1 MKDLTTKVVGVAPVE
16 FATDD
21 GKTITGT
28 TIYYTEPLEPERGQ
42 GSFAGKLFLSSARL
56 AALDYTPAAGQEVE
70 LLYDRNGRVKA
81 VTVVDDGV
89 L

>member
-1 MKDLTTKVVGVAPVE
+1 MIDYTKIVGVSNVE
-16 FATDD
+16 FTTED

-42 GSFAGKLFLSSARL
+42 GCFAGKLFLS
-56 AALDYTPAAGQEVE
+56 AAKLVALTYTPAVGQEVE
-70 LLYDRNGRVKA
+70 LLFDRNGKVKA
-81 VTVVDDGV
+81 VNVVDDGV

>member
-1 MKDLTTKVVGVAPVE
+1 MQNFTKIVGVAPVE
-16 FATDD
+16 FTADG

-42 GSFAGKLFLSSARL
+42 GSFAGKLFLSSAKL
-56 AALDYTPAAGQEVE
+56 AALDYSPAVGQEVE
-70 LLYDRNGRVKA
+70 LLFDRNGRVKA
-81 VTVVDDGV
+81 VNVVDDGV